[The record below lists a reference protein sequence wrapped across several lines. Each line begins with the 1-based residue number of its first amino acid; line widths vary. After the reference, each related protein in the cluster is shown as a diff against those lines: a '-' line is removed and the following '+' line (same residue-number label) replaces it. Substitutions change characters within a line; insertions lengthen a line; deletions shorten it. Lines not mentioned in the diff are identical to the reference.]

1 MCALPH
7 WALVMQA
14 IFSLFSLYMHFLLLA
29 FHYSHADE
37 DIPTLV
43 PPSPLND
50 DQTIAAKKVPSDDIK
65 IGPITRAHA
74 KLLEQQVNLFLV
86 EPNLF
91 INENFMLP
99 KSWCVCVLRFEEEGI
114 VRGGEELHHLVTKE
128 EFMQEAAMEERE
140 TGTNTCCCIKY
151 HQGKRH
157 IGLRET

>member
-50 DQTIAAKKVPSDDIK
+50 DQTIAAKKVPTDDIK
-65 IGPITRAHA
+65 IGPITRARA
-74 KLLEQQVNLFLV
+74 KLLEQQVSLFLV

-91 INENFMLP
+91 INENFILP
-99 KSWCVCVLRFEEEGI
+99 KSWCVCVLRFEEGI